1 MISLRRGV
9 VSTILVTT
17 VAAVIL
23 SLGAYWRFGEPARF
37 VPEVAFVDAD
47 GQRRSITEYRGRYVL
62 LNVWATWCPPC
73 VKEMPALD
81 RLQALKGNAQFEVVA
96 LSVDRKG
103 MQLVRDFYQRVGL
116 RSLGIY
122 LDQDG
127 RSMSSLR
134 ITGLPTTLLV
144 DPSGREIARWAG
156 MREWDSPEIIRDI
169 EKLIT
174 QAGAR

>member
-1 MISLRRGV
+1 
-9 VSTILVTT
+9 
-17 VAAVIL
+17 
-23 SLGAYWRFGEPARF
+23 
-37 VPEVAFVDAD
+37 
-47 GQRRSITEYRGRYVL
+47 
-62 LNVWATWCPPC
+62 
-73 VKEMPALD
+73 MPALD

>member
-1 MISLRRGV
+1 M
-9 VSTILVTT
+9 VSTSLVTAL
-17 VAAVIL
+17 AAGIL
-23 SLGAYWRFGEPARF
+23 FLGAYWRLEESPRL
-37 VPEVAFVDAD
+37 VPDVAFVDAN

-81 RLQALKGNAQFEVVA
+81 RMQALKGNEQFEVVA
-96 LSVDRKG
+96 LSVDRQG
-103 MQLVRDFYQRVGL
+103 LQLVRDFYQRFGL

-134 ITGLPTTLLV
+134 ITGLPTTLLI
-144 DPSGREIARWAG
+144 DPSGRETARWAG
-156 MREWDSPEIIRDI
+156 IREWDSPEVIRDI
-169 EKLIT
+169 EKLIIK
-174 QAGAR
+174 AGAR